1 MYTYEIYYRI
11 DTSEYLETQSLEVS
25 ADSLTDLHEQIKD
38 IERKHTI
45 LHIKN
50 LSL

>member
-11 DTSEYLETQSLEVS
+11 DTSEYLETQSLEIS
-25 ADSLTDLHEQIKD
+25 ADSLTDLHEQIRD
-38 IERKHTI
+38 IERKNTI

-50 LSL
+50 FSV